1 MSAPTKTST
10 PQPGFGIVSPP
21 WRWLLLASGLAL
33 AAAVLAWF
41 GFGIHAAVSA
51 LAASA
56 IGAFGA
62 VRAKQA
68 SRTARALARR
78 ANEIAINK
86 QHEQRLP
93 GAGPDEIDLVTPIN
107 LLLDDIESLAEAVVN
122 ARREA
127 DQRTAED
134 TRTLL
139 NERDNAEAAS
149 LAKTRFLA
157 NMSHELRTPLN
168 GVIGAAQL
176 LQIGGQG
183 AEEQAHLIDAIR
195 GSGTN
200 LLGLIENILDLS
212 RIETGALELSNVDFN
227 LVDCVE
233 SAIATTAVGARLKR
247 LSMACIVDPVLPA
260 WRNGDSPRL
269 RQILLNLLGNSVKF
283 TQRGDIV
290 LTVDRGHTP
299 ESVVFGV
306 RDTGT
311 GIAPAALKHV
321 FEPFRQADDSVNRRH
336 GGSGLGLTITRQLI
350 EAMQGSIKLNSEP
363 GVGTYFEVEIAIP
376 MAVMQVP
383 EPPALNHVVLFF
395 EPHEASARAV
405 DAQLNRLGC
414 RTKRCRSADDLRDWM
429 SRQADDSPQPWLLVA
444 ADAEQTW
451 DFLEASMS
459 LIDPERVIGMTQLE
473 SYESELARERFHL
486 SRSVVKPVLRASL
499 VSRLGAVAR
508 ATPSPRQ
515 LPPAPSGPVSSP
527 APLGAK
533 HVLVVEDDRLNQ
545 TIVCSMLHNAGY
557 LTTAAEDGKQALEMM
572 SRQIFDLVLMDW
584 QMPDMDGLEVTRRI
598 RAGEAGRY
606 GRIVPIVAL
615 TANAFAED
623 RAACLDAGMN
633 DFLTKPV
640 LAAKLSETAQRWT
653 ALPGGDDEAFAS
665 SSFADLYQSAAE
677 TGR

>member
-1 MSAPTKTST
+1 MSPPTTGST
-10 PQPGFGIVSPP
+10 AQAGFGIVRPP

-33 AAAVLAWF
+33 AAAVLGWF
-41 GFGIHAAVSA
+41 GFGVQAAAPA
-51 LAASA
+51 LAASV
-56 IGAFGA
+56 IGVFGA
-62 VRAKQA
+62 LRTEQA
-68 SRTARALARR
+68 SRSARSLARR
-78 ANEIAINK
+78 TNEIATRK

-93 GAGPDEIDLVTPIN
+93 GARPDEIDLVTPIN
-107 LLLDDIESLAEAVVN
+107 LLLDDIESLGKAVVD
-122 ARREA
+122 AHRDADRRTV
-127 DQRTAED
+127 DD
-134 TRTLL
+134 TRTLQM
-139 NERDNAEAAS
+139 ERDQAEAAS

-212 RIETGALELSNVDFN
+212 RIETGALELAHVDFN

-247 LSMACIVDPVLPA
+247 LGMACIVDPVLPA

-290 LTVDRGHTP
+290 LTVERGHTTD
-299 ESVVFGV
+299 SVVFGV
-306 RDTGT
+306 RDSGI
-311 GIAPAALKHV
+311 GIASDDLPHV

-336 GGSGLGLTITRQLI
+336 GGSGLGLTITHQLI
-350 EAMQGSIKLNSEP
+350 EAMEGCIKLSSEP
-363 GVGTYFEVEIAIP
+363 GVGTFFEVEIAIP
-376 MAVMQVP
+376 PAVVP
-383 EPPALNHVVLFF
+383 VREPAALQHVVLFF
-395 EPHEASARAV
+395 EPHEASARAI

-414 RTKRCRSADDLRDWM
+414 RTKRCRSAEDLRDWM
-429 SRQADDSPQPWLLVA
+429 SRQPDDAPQPWLLVA

-451 DFLEASMS
+451 AFLEASMS

-473 SYESELARERFHL
+473 SYESEQARERFHL

-499 VSRLGAVAR
+499 VSRLGAIAR
-508 ATPSPRQ
+508 SAPSPRQ
-515 LPPAPSGPVSSP
+515 LPPAPTGPITSP

-557 LTTAAEDGKQALEMM
+557 LTTAAEDGRQALDLM

-640 LAAKLSETAQRWT
+640 LAAKLIETTHRWT

-665 SSFADLYQSAAE
+665 SSFADIYPSAADP
-677 TGR
+677 GR

>member
-1 MSAPTKTST
+1 MSRPSTSN
-10 PQPGFGIVSPP
+10 QQNSSGITRPP

-41 GFGIHAAVSA
+41 GAGVQAAAPA
-51 LAASA
+51 LAAA
-56 IGAFGA
+56 AVGAYGA
-62 VRAKQA
+62 LLAK
-68 SRTARALARR
+68 RTVQTAQEFAERINLLAT
-78 ANEIAINK
+78 EK
-86 QHEQRLP
+86 QHDQRLP
-93 GAGPDEIDLVTPIN
+93 VAAPGDIDLSGPIN
-107 LLLDDIESLAEAVVN
+107 LLLDDIDQLGKAVVK
-122 ARREA
+122 AHSEA

-134 TRTLL
+134 TRTLQD
-139 NERDNAEAAS
+139 ERDQAEAAS

-176 LQIGGQG
+176 LQVGGQG

-212 RIETGALELSNVDFN
+212 RIETGALDLTHADFN

-233 SAIATTAVGARLKR
+233 SAIATTAVGARMKR
-247 LSMACIVDPVLPA
+247 LGMACIVDPMLPA

-269 RQILLNLLGNSVKF
+269 RQIFLNLLGNAVKF
-283 TQRGDIV
+283 TQRGDVI
-290 LTVDRGHTP
+290 LTVERGRTP
-299 ESVVFGV
+299 DSVVFGV
-306 RDTGT
+306 RDSGI
-311 GIAPAALKHV
+311 GIAPEALPHV

-350 EAMQGSIKLNSEP
+350 EAMHGSIKVSSEP
-363 GVGTYFEVEIAIP
+363 GVGSYFEVEMELAL
-376 MAVMQVP
+376 ALVAVP
-383 EPPALNHVVLFF
+383 EPPPLQHVVLCF
-395 EPHEASARAV
+395 EPHEPSARAV
-405 DAQLNRLGC
+405 IAQLTRLGC
-414 RTKRCRSADDLRDWM
+414 VTKRCHSADDMRDWM
-429 SRQADDSPQPWLLVA
+429 SRQADTAPQPWLLVA
-444 ADAEQTW
+444 ADANETW
-451 DFLEASMS
+451 EFLEASML

-473 SYESELARERFHL
+473 SYESEVARERFHL
-486 SRSVVKPVLRASL
+486 SRSVVKPVLRTSL
-499 VSRLGAVAR
+499 VSRLGVMAR
-508 ATPSPRQ
+508 AASAPRH
-515 LPPAPSGPVSSP
+515 LPHNPPPVSVP
-527 APLGAK
+527 APLNVK

-557 LTTAAEDGKQALEMM
+557 NTTAADDGRQALEMM
-572 SRQIFDLVLMDW
+572 SRQAFDLVLMDW

-598 RAGEAGRY
+598 RDGEAGRF

-640 LAAKLSETAQRWT
+640 LAAKLIETARRWT
-653 ALPGGDDEAFAS
+653 ALPGGDDDAFAS
-665 SSFADLYQSAAE
+665 SSFVDLY
-677 TGR
+677 